1 LTFPDENE
9 TIPASPIFSD
19 RMAVKCAGAL
29 AAVTVLA
36 AVTAHAMPAE
46 KPAVDYWWMFKN
58 SDCGFDDVP
67 GSCE

>member
-1 LTFPDENE
+1 
-9 TIPASPIFSD
+9 
-19 RMAVKCAGAL
+19 MGAVKCTGAL

-36 AVTAHAMPAE
+36 VVTAHAMPAE

-58 SDCGFDDVP
+58 SDCDNDDVP